1 MAQAIESTLTEEQ
14 KNSLQIKEFVFH
26 IIDPNI
32 SEEDHILPID
42 EVQLHE
48 KQKIFFLDR
57 LKEILT
63 GTQYIFKA
71 DAGLLK
77 QKCIELTAY
86 PKKINEISRT
96 LASDFTGRHKGS
108 MSIGIFVVAQVQF
121 LAKANTWKKLILLL
135 KMDQSES
142 FSYKRV
148 EINGKFVAVLNE
160 NENSLSRD
168 KNSIQKSAVID
179 ADNYFA
185 WDVLAYDR
193 VQKPRLG
200 DYFKAFL
207 GVQERLQEAV
217 LTRTALSTVK
227 QWVKSIPQ
235 EDLPEGE
242 DSASFSGRAF
252 DYLKNNINFDSDSF
266 IETVVRDENKDRRD
280 KLKDQLKAKLTET
293 GVYGQ
298 TFVPKP
304 ESLKRKETL
313 SKMITKEGVSVIFQ
327 GSREAVGIDVVK
339 LKNGKT
345 RITIETSSYSTN

>member
-1 MAQAIESTLTEEQ
+1 MAQAIESTLTEDQ
-14 KNSLQIKEFVFH
+14 KNSLQITEFVFH
-26 IIDPNI
+26 IIDPSI

-48 KQKIFFLDR
+48 KQKTFFLDR

-63 GTQYIFKA
+63 GTQYVFKA
-71 DAGLLK
+71 DAGLVK
-77 QKCIELTAY
+77 QKCIELTVN
-86 PKKINEISRT
+86 PKNINEISRV

-108 MSIGIFVVAQVQF
+108 MSVGIFVVAKVQF

-148 EINGKFVAVLNE
+148 EVDGKFIAVLSE

-207 GVQERLQEAV
+207 GVQERQQEAV
-217 LTRTALSTVK
+217 LTRKALSTVK
-227 QWVKSIPQ
+227 QWAKLIPK

-252 DYLKNNINFDSDSF
+252 DYLKNNINFDSDGF
-266 IETVVRDENKDRRD
+266 IETVVRDENKERRE
-280 KLKDQLKAKLTET
+280 KLQKQLKIELTES

-298 TFVPKP
+298 SFIPKP
-304 ESLKRKETL
+304 ESLKRAETL
-313 SKMITKEGVSVIFQ
+313 SKMVTKEGVSVIFQ
-327 GSREAVGIDVVK
+327 GSREAVGINVST
-339 LKNGKT
+339 LPNGKT
-345 RITIETSSYSTN
+345 RITIETGSYSTS